1 MLFSNELWRQW
12 QPLMFPPIQARAP
25 QGRSSGNELQ
35 NDQISAIA
43 LRDANTT
50 MRAFE
55 RFAGGTIRLGECLI

>member
-1 MLFSNELWRQW
+1 
-12 QPLMFPPIQARAP
+12 MFPPIQASGRAL
-25 QGRSSGNELQ
+25 RSVKHERRKDQHSG
-35 NDQISAIA
+35 IA